1 MSPYSSAQWHL
12 ETSRIFPS
20 AGVSGKTR
28 IKVRLD
34 HVEKKVVVPNEHLK
48 TLVDTYRLLH
58 AKALPTTSKA
68 SAMKVRTTEVILADL
83 AMFLIVPA
91 SLD

>member
-1 MSPYSSAQWHL
+1 MPYSSAQWQF
-12 ETSRIFPS
+12 ETSHIFPS

-34 HVEKKVVVPNEHLK
+34 HVEKKVVVPNEHLN

-58 AKALPTTSKA
+58 AKALPTAPKA
-68 SAMKVRTTEVILADL
+68 STMKVRTEA
-83 AMFLIVPA
+83 
-91 SLD
+91 